1 MNWASFSCLR
11 SLHFCSC
18 VITVRCKCNSICIH
32 SSLSNLQYD
41 SVGNRRFRVLVELNL
56 EKYSLAKTKMEKS
69 VIVMG
74 ILDTVRDS
82 GGDFV
87 RFNPKTKK
95 WFICKDVIAR
105 EKTGQ
110 QFRAAIL
117 AKEAG
122 AEAPQS
128 RSSIC
133 SVSRRMSKSTT
144 AARRC
149 SSVKSLAPKRVS
161 LQAQEMSSLSQD
173 SIGSFQRAP
182 QEFVLEA
189 LLLEP
194 LPLRGNNRS
203 NIMSQQQQQRHHQ
216 AAPSAPVVLHS
227 MPTIIE
233 EQCRMFAP
241 LSSSYNTMENSSKSD
256 VDGPDDDDMLRILD
270 AAIRWTKRPAP
281 VPSRRVSY
289 ETIAL

>member
-1 MNWASFSCLR
+1 M
-11 SLHFCSC
+11 
-18 VITVRCKCNSICIH
+18 
-32 SSLSNLQYD
+32 
-41 SVGNRRFRVLVELNL
+41 ELNL

-133 SVSRRMSKSTT
+133 SVSRRMSKSKT

-161 LQAQEMSSLSQD
+161 LQAQEMSSLRQD
-173 SIGSFQRAP
+173 SIDSFQKAP
-182 QEFVLEA
+182 QEFVLEP

-194 LPLRGNNRS
+194 LPLSGNNRS
-203 NIMSQQQQQRHHQ
+203 NIVSQQHHHHQ
-216 AAPSAPVVLHS
+216 AAPSAPVVLHG

-241 LSSSYNTMENSSKSD
+241 LSSSNNTMENSSKFD